1 LQLLCNCI
9 TLFEEIAINISMVSK
24 STARQETGRTNDP
37 ARTVAEILIVATQ
50 EFAEK
55 GLAGARIDKIAEA
68 TRTSKRMIYYY
79 FKSKD
84 GLYQAVLEHAYRRMR
99 DEEAQLKLEAMEPV
113 AAIKRLVEF
122 TYEHHRD
129 NEDYIRLVMNENIM
143 KGEYLGQINS
153 IKSLNQPAIESL
165 RRVYKQGV
173 KSGVFRAGLDAVD
186 IHAAISALAFFNVS
200 NRYTFGA
207 IFDRKVD
214 SNRAQT
220 VSRDQMVELILRF
233 VSLPKTN

>member
-1 LQLLCNCI
+1 MVQKS
-9 TLFEEIAINISMVSK
+9 IAP
-24 STARQETGRTNDP
+24 QETGRTNDP
-37 ARTVAEILIVATQ
+37 ARTVAEILAVATQ

-55 GLAGARIDKIAEA
+55 GLAGARIDQIAQA

-99 DEEAQLKLEAMEPV
+99 DEEAHLKLEEMEPV

-143 KGEYLGQINS
+143 KGNYLRQIEG
-153 IKSLNQPAIESL
+153 IKTLNQPAIESL
-165 RRVYKQGV
+165 RRVYQQGV

-207 IFDRKVD
+207 IFDRAVD
-214 SNRAQT
+214 GDHDQT
-220 VSRDQMVELILRF
+220 VSCAQFVDLVLRF
-233 VSLPKTN
+233 VSLSSPK

>member
-1 LQLLCNCI
+1 
-9 TLFEEIAINISMVSK
+9 MVSK

-68 TRTSKRMIYYY
+68 TRTSKRMIYYC

-143 KGEYLGQINS
+143 KGEYLGQIEG

-220 VSRDQMVELILRF
+220 VSRDQIVELILRF

>member
-1 LQLLCNCI
+1 
-9 TLFEEIAINISMVSK
+9 
-24 STARQETGRTNDP
+24 
-37 ARTVAEILIVATQ
+37 
-50 EFAEK
+50 
-55 GLAGARIDKIAEA
+55 
-68 TRTSKRMIYYY
+68 
-79 FKSKD
+79 
-84 GLYQAVLEHAYRRMR
+84 
-99 DEEAQLKLEAMEPV
+99 
-113 AAIKRLVEF
+113 
-122 TYEHHRD
+122 
-129 NEDYIRLVMNENIM
+129 M
-143 KGEYLGQINS
+143 KGEYLGQIEG

-220 VSRDQMVELILRF
+220 VSRDQIVELILRF